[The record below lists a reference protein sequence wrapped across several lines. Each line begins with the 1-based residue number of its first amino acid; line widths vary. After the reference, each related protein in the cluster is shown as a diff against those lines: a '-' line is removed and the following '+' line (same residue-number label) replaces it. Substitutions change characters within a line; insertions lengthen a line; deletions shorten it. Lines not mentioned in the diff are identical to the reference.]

1 MAKTI
6 NLKFPLRKFDR
17 GFFMA
22 NDTTLDAVKEDIK
35 VLLLTMK
42 GERVINV
49 DLGTNIPVFDGIL
62 FEQIDRTE
70 MKVIVRNEITS
81 ALEKWMPNVILS
93 DIAVLTRDEDASLS
107 YSQVRVRMEYKLKNA
122 ESATDSVQFTIG

>member
-1 MAKTI
+1 M
-6 NLKFPLRKFDR
+6 
-17 GFFMA
+17 G

-35 VLLLTMK
+35 ILLLTMK

-62 FEQIDRTE
+62 FEQIDKTE
-70 MKVIVRNEITS
+70 IKTIVQNEISS
-81 ALEKWMPNVILS
+81 ALERWMPNVTLTE
-93 DIAVLTRDEDASLS
+93 IAVLTRDDDASLG
-107 YSQVRVRMEYKLKNA
+107 YSQIRVRMAYKLKNA

>member
-1 MAKTI
+1 MARTI
-6 NLKFPLRKFDR
+6 NLKFPLRKFNR
-17 GFFMA
+17 GFFMG

-35 VLLLTMK
+35 ILLLTMK
-42 GERVINV
+42 GERVVNV

-62 FEQIDRTE
+62 FEQIDKTE
-70 MKVIVRNEITS
+70 MRTIVRNEISS

-93 DIAVLTRDEDASLS
+93 EITVLTRDEDASLE
-107 YSQVRVRMEYKLKNA
+107 YSQIRVRMEYKLKNA